1 MNPRREI
8 KLALSQMSD
17 PRHCRPAA
25 SKPLPSPMALKA
37 GGLLCFLF
45 LLLWLPVA
53 SAQSTNAAHSVSL
66 EEVNRTMS
74 EAKTVFTHFVQER
87 HLSLFNEPLR
97 SEGYLCFEQP
107 GRVRWEVTLP
117 YKSILVSD
125 GSGVAQFEWMDDRW
139 KKLDLGLAAAMQNV
153 VSQIAGVM
161 SGQYGREGS
170 NYTVNLATTGNG
182 PVVTLTP
189 RNDKMRKMIAA
200 IEVHLAPDLKATR
213 QIVLRENDG
222 DFTDIQ
228 FDGQVV
234 NLKFEGLT
242 FDRNAPLGLER
253 IRQTAPHGEN

>member
-1 MNPRREI
+1 MSLR
-8 KLALSQMSD
+8 LLGGVLGFLS
-17 PRHCRPAA
+17 
-25 SKPLPSPMALKA
+25 
-37 GGLLCFLF
+37 F
-45 LLLWLPVA
+45 LLGLPLA
-53 SAQSTNAAHSVSL
+53 NAQSTNAAHPVSL

-74 EAKTVFTHFVQER
+74 EAKSVLTHFVQER

-107 GRVRWEVTLP
+107 GRLRWEVTQP

-125 GSGVAQFEWMDDRW
+125 GSGVAQFEWMDNRW

-161 SGQYGREGS
+161 KGQYAREGRE
-170 NYTVNLATTGNG
+170 YAVNLASTPNG
-182 PVVTLTP
+182 PVITLTP
-189 RNDKMRKMIAA
+189 RNEKMRQMIEA

-234 NLKFEGLT
+234 NLRFPEQT
-242 FDRNAPLGLER
+242 FDRKAPLDLER
-253 IRQTAPHGEN
+253 VRQTAPHGKD

>member
-1 MNPRREI
+1 MNPRR
-8 KLALSQMSD
+8 KTKRALPQMSNPQDCRLAVGRPSPSPLALEVGD
-17 PRHCRPAA
+17 A
-25 SKPLPSPMALKA
+25 
-37 GGLLCFLF
+37 LCFLF
-45 LLLWLPVA
+45 FLLWLPLA
-53 SAQSTNAAHSVSL
+53 NAQSTNATHSVSL

-107 GRVRWEVTLP
+107 GRIRWEVTLP

-125 GSGVAQFEWMDDRW
+125 GSGVAQFEWMDNRW
-139 KKLDLGLAAAMQNV
+139 KKLDVGLAAAMQNV

-161 SGQYGREGS
+161 RGQYAREGRE
-170 NYTVNLATTGNG
+170 YAVNLANTGNG
-182 PVVTLTP
+182 PVITLTP
-189 RNDKMRKMIAA
+189 RNEKMRKMIEA
-200 IEVHLAPDLKATR
+200 IEVHLATDLKATR

-234 NLKFEGLT
+234 NLGFQEQT
-242 FDRNAPLGLER
+242 FDRKAPLDLER
-253 IRQTAPHGEN
+253 IRQAAPHGKN